1 MLFSL
6 TMFPVGNG
14 PSIRKPVAEVID
26 VLDRSG
32 LHYEVSA
39 TDTVIEGD
47 WDRVLPAIRE
57 AEQKLRAKH
66 GRVFTLL
73 TVDDY
78 SGGENR
84 IHEAVE
90 DVERELHHAVRH

>member
-14 PSIRKPVAEVID
+14 PSVRKPVAEVIE
-26 VLDRSG
+26 VLDRAG

-39 TDTVIEGD
+39 ADTVIEGD
-47 WDRVLPAIRE
+47 WDQVLPAIHD
-57 AEQKLRAKH
+57 AEQKLRARH
-66 GRVFTLL
+66 GRVFVLL

-78 SGGENR
+78 GGGANR